1 MPTTILFGDVI
12 TTQVAEVLILG
23 IVSGFLISLISKWS
37 QGTPWNHA
45 QFAYTWALST
55 FTAFGV
61 LSKVTLTSDNFI
73 LTILAIFGGAFI
85 ANKGIQAANRLKAKA
100 KKSNPP

>member
-1 MPTTILFGDVI
+1 MPTQILFGDVI

-23 IVSGFLISLISKWS
+23 IVSGFFISLISKWS
-37 QGTPWNHA
+37 SGAPWNHSL
-45 QFAYTWALST
+45 FAYTWALST

-73 LTILAIFGGAFI
+73 LTILAIFGGAFV
-85 ANKGIQAANRLKAKA
+85 ANKGIQAAQRLNAKA
-100 KKSNPP
+100 KLPK

>member
-1 MPTTILFGDVI
+1 MPSGTLFSDVI

-23 IVSGFLISLISKWS
+23 IVSGFFISLISKWAS
-37 QGTPWNHA
+37 GSTWNHT

-61 LSKVTLTSDNFI
+61 LSKITLTPDNFI
-73 LTILAIFGGAFI
+73 TTLLAIFGGAFV
-85 ANKGIQAANRLKAKA
+85 ANKGIQAAQRLKAKGNKPA
-100 KKSNPP
+100 

>member
-1 MPTTILFGDVI
+1 MPTNLFGDVI
-12 TTQVAEVLILG
+12 TTQVAETLILG

-37 QGTPWNHA
+37 QGTPWNHS
-45 QFAYTWALST
+45 QFAYTWALAT

-73 LTILAIFGGAFI
+73 LTLLAIFGGAFV
-85 ANKGIQAANRLKAKA
+85 ANKGLQAGARLRAKA
-100 KKSNPP
+100 TATKPI